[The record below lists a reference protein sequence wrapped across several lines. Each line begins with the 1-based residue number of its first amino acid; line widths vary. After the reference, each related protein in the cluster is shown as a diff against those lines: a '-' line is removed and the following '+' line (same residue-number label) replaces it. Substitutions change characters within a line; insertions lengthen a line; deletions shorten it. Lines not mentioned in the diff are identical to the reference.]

1 MFHKIK
7 NDRSFV
13 KQSKIKIGKCFIKI
27 FIL

>member
-1 MFHKIK
+1 MNKIK

-27 FIL
+27 NIL